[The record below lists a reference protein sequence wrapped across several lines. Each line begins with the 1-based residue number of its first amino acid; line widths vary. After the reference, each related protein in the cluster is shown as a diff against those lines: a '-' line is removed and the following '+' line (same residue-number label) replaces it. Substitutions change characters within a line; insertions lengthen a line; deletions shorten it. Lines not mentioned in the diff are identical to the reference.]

1 MVGPGSAE
9 TQARSD
15 SSLTA
20 CYLSGSGHRCFPSL
34 EAFPAEYRPP
44 LSRAEGYG
52 GFPSALRTVGGRLH
66 FRVTS
71 GATFLALPFT
81 GFAAL
86 GLVPEILVG
95 EKLLF
100 ARGEYEIRAAID
112 AL

>member
-1 MVGPGSAE
+1 LGPEAQKIKPGV
-9 TQARSD
+9 TI
-15 SSLTA
+15 THGW
-20 CYLSGSGHRCFPSL
+20 YLSGSGRRCFSGL

-44 LSRAEGYG
+44 LSGAEGYG

-66 FRVTS
+66 LGVTS
-71 GATFLALPFT
+71 GATFLALPFAA
-81 GFAAL
+81 FAAL